1 MPEAA
6 ENPFFAFLGLSDAMV
21 VTGDST
27 SMCSEACATGRP
39 VYIFAPPGNTA
50 PKHQHLHQRLYEL
63 GYARPLSGEFDTW
76 NYPPLNAADM
86 IARTI
91 RERAGL

>member
-1 MPEAA
+1 MPVAT
-6 ENPFFAFLGLSDAMV
+6 ENPFFAFLGLSDAVV

-50 PKHQHLHQRLYEL
+50 HKHKHLHQRLYEL
-63 GYARPLSGEFDTW
+63 GYAKPLTGEFSVW
-76 NYPPLNAADM
+76 SYPPLNAASM
-86 IARTI
+86 IAQAI
-91 RERAGL
+91 MERAEL